1 MTRKNNDYHHRSAKS
16 ESRKRKRIILIADE
30 GHNMTESK
38 YLKSFDDVSF
48 TLRFVSDR
56 STDPVNLMNS
66 LVNKAKELE
75 LSEEYGDMAFCLV
88 DADVNPNKDSQVRQ
102 ADKIAAKTKI
112 ANLIVSNPCFE
123 IWFLCHHGCS
133 SHQYYS
139 SEGVVS
145 TLKKIYPDYSKNNER
160 MYSRTIDKVQDAIKN
175 SRLLE
180 QKAISSGKALHTYQ
194 FQPSTEAYKVV
205 EELLKHQTE

>member
-16 ESRKRKRIILIADE
+16 GTRKRKRIILVADE
-30 GHNMTESK
+30 GRNKTESN

-48 TLRFVSDR
+48 TLKFVHDN

-66 LVNKAKELE
+66 LITTANELD
-75 LSEEYGDMAFCLV
+75 LSEEYEDKAFCLI
-88 DADVNPNKDSQVRQ
+88 DADVNPQKDRQIRQ
-102 ADKIAAKTKI
+102 ADKIAASSKV
-112 ANLIVSNPCFE
+112 ASLIVSNPCFE

-139 SEGVVS
+139 NDEVVS
-145 TLKKIYPDYSKNNER
+145 ALKRIYPDYCKNDDR
-160 MYSRTIDKVQDAIKN
+160 MYSRTIDKIQDAIKN
-175 SRLLE
+175 SKRLE
-180 QKAISSGKALHTYQ
+180 QEALSSGKSLHTYQ

>member
-1 MTRKNNDYHHRSAKS
+1 MTQKKNDYHHRSAKS
-16 ESRKRKRIILIADE
+16 GRRKRKRIILIADE
-30 GHNMTESK
+30 GRNKTESN
-38 YLKSFDDVSF
+38 YLKSFDDISF

-75 LSEEYGDMAFCLV
+75 LSEEYGDMAFCLI

-102 ADKIAAKTKI
+102 ADKIAAKSKT
-112 ANLIVSNPCFE
+112 ASLIVSNPCFE

-139 SEGVVS
+139 SEEVVS
-145 TLKKIYPDYSKNNER
+145 ALKKIYPDYSKNDER
-160 MYSRTIDKVQDAIKN
+160 MYSRTIDKVQTASENAK
-175 SRLLE
+175 RLE
-180 QKAISSGKALHTYQ
+180 QEALSSGKALHTYQ

-205 EELLKHQTE
+205 EELIKHQTE

>member
-16 ESRKRKRIILIADE
+16 GNRKRKRIILIADE

-38 YLKSFDDVSF
+38 YLKSFDDVLF

-75 LSEEYGDMAFCLV
+75 LSEEYGDMAFCLI

-102 ADKIAAKTKI
+102 ADKIAAKSKI
-112 ANLIVSNPCFE
+112 VSLIVSNPCFE

-139 SEGVVS
+139 SEEVVS
-145 TLKKIYPDYSKNNER
+145 ALKKIYPDYSKNDER
-160 MYSRTIDKVQDAIKN
+160 MYLRTIDKVQAAIEN
-175 SRLLE
+175 SKRLE
-180 QKAISSGKALHTYQ
+180 QEAISSGKALHTYQ

>member
-16 ESRKRKRIILIADE
+16 GSRKRKRIILIADE
-30 GHNMTESK
+30 GRNMTESK

-75 LSEEYGDMAFCLV
+75 LSEEYGDMAFCLI

-102 ADKIAAKTKI
+102 ADKIAAKSKI
-112 ANLIVSNPCFE
+112 ASLIVSNPCFE

-139 SEGVVS
+139 SEEVVS
-145 TLKKIYPDYSKNNER
+145 ALKKIYPDYSKNDER
-160 MYSRTIDKVQDAIKN
+160 MYSRTIDRFKRQVKMPRDSNRKLFLQGRLYILINFSQVRKHI
-175 SRLLE
+175 RLL
-180 QKAISSGKALHTYQ
+180 KS
-194 FQPSTEAYKVV
+194 
-205 EELLKHQTE
+205 